1 MRQIRKTERFLDS
14 ADRAILQHLSV
25 NSRLSVRELSGLIG
39 LSPPST
45 TERLRVLEDR
55 GAIQGYTIRIDPRA
69 VGLPLAVH
77 IRLRPMPGEL
87 RRVADLL
94 DATPEIVEAD
104 RITGDDC
111 FVAKAFVTSVDDLE
125 ALIDKFIPFATT
137 NTAVVQSSPVRHR
150 LPALP

>member
-1 MRQIRKTERFLDS
+1 MERALD
-14 ADRAILQHLSV
+14 AVDRTILQHLSG
-25 NSRLSVRELSGLIG
+25 NGRLSVRELAGLVG
-39 LSPPST
+39 LSAPST
-45 TERLRVLEDR
+45 TERLRILEDR
-55 GAIQGYTIRIDPRA
+55 GAIRGYTIRIDPRA

-111 FVAKAFVTSVDDLE
+111 FVAKAFVASVDDLE
-125 ALIDKFIPFATT
+125 SLIDKFIPFATT